1 MELFKKYFGLGT
13 TLIIFDEEVND
24 IMKIPKSLK
33 DSGLLIKR
41 VRKTIKNEEKEQ
53 KQRFLGMLLGT
64 SDASLLENVLVGK
77 IS

>member
-24 IMKIPKSLK
+24 IMKILKSLK

-64 SDASLLENVLVGK
+64 SDASLLENVLEGK

>member
-24 IMKIPKSLK
+24 IMKILKSFK

-41 VRKTIKNEEKEQ
+41 IRKTIKNEEKEQ
-53 KQRFLGMLLGT
+53 KKRFLGMLLGT
-64 SDASLLENVLVGK
+64 SDANLLENVLEGK

>member
-1 MELFKKYFGLGT
+1 MELFKKYFGLGI

-24 IMKIPKSLK
+24 IMKILKSFK

-53 KQRFLGMLLGT
+53 KQRFLGIIRHIRRKLT
-64 SDASLLENVLVGK
+64 RKCVRGK
-77 IS
+77 N